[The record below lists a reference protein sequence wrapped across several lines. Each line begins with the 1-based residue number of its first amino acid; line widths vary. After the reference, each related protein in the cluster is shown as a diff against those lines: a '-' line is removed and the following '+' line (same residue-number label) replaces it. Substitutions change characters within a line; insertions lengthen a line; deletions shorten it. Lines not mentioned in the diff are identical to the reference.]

1 MHDCQQNK
9 RMSGMCKSAPGVPQG
24 SILGP
29 VLFHVCINDLP
40 GVPDYCPLESLE
52 RSPFDR
58 TGRPEGAGS
67 HQCKWKGQGLP
78 TRLLTRSLHGIHA
91 RADVNKMAD
100 FTKKICSISP
110 TFLRD
115 FLSPKEEDTLFFN
128 HLEDEFESF
137 FFSYLYLFL
146 AQISKNSELLRTHCS
161 SLSLR
166 WLQEPFPN
174 EIHAAFELLTHFFTS
189 KWAYLHLV
197 GRPMN
202 KENR

>member
-1 MHDCQQNK
+1 
-9 RMSGMCKSAPGVPQG
+9 MCKSAPGVPQA

-29 VLFHVCINDLP
+29 ALFHVCINDLP

-67 HQCKWKGQGLP
+67 HRCKWKGQGLP
-78 TRLLTRSLHGIHA
+78 VRLLTWSLHGIHA

-100 FTKKICSISP
+100 FTPKISSISP

-115 FLSPKEEDTLFFN
+115 FLSPKEEDTLFLN
-128 HLEDEFESF
+128 HLELKMNLNLSF
-137 FFSYLYLFL
+137 FSVICIYSSRKL
-146 AQISKNSELLRTHCS
+146 AKIADYFELTVLRYHCDGFRNHFRMKS
-161 SLSLR
+161 T
-166 WLQEPFPN
+166 
-174 EIHAAFELLTHFFTS
+174 AFELLTHFFTS
-189 KWAYLHLV
+189 KRAYLHLV